1 MKLVWWA
8 FLLNLVTGLLIFVS
22 DAERYYG
29 SVNFRIKISAV
40 LLAIAL
46 AVPLQRYLRT
56 ADPDA
61 VRAPG
66 GVRIA
71 AAASIALWSAT
82 IVSGRLMAYF

>member
-29 SVNFRIKISAV
+29 STNFRIKIASV
-40 LLAIAL
+40 LLAIGL
-46 AVPLQRYLRT
+46 AVPVQRYLR
-56 ADPDA
+56 DA
-61 VRAPG
+61 GPATTGAPS
-66 GVRIA
+66 GVRLAAGSSIGLWA
-71 AAASIALWSAT
+71 AA